1 MQQASMSKAD
11 DEEMLLQQ
19 PWQGERQIIAR
30 LSSLNYR
37 TGEIGSYLHNIAV
50 ESAN

>member
-19 PWQGERQIIAR
+19 PWQRERQIIAR
-30 LSSLNYR
+30 LFVLFELS
-37 TGEIGSYLHNIAV
+37 HW
-50 ESAN
+50 